1 MRRIGVI
8 ADNHSRTSDGADLPQ
23 PVLEAFSGVDLIVHC
38 GDAGSWGTLD
48 RLASVAPVIG
58 VRGGHN
64 GEGEDARISGET
76 RVIDIDGLRA
86 GIVHDLVR
94 QGVLKESNPKLVPA
108 TDDLSGALH
117 GLFGE
122 QIDLL
127 LFAGTHT
134 PRIGTVGGTFFV
146 NPGSPT
152 LPSDRPKGSLGAVA
166 IVEVDAGIASARVI
180 ELWR

>member
-1 MRRIGVI
+1 M
-8 ADNHSRTSDGADLPQ
+8 
-23 PVLEAFSGVDLIVHC
+23 
-38 GDAGSWGTLD
+38 
-48 RLASVAPVIG
+48 
-58 VRGGHN
+58 
-64 GEGEDARISGET
+64 
-76 RVIDIDGLRA
+76 
-86 GIVHDLVR
+86 
-94 QGVLKESNPKLVPA
+94 
-108 TDDLSGALH
+108 
-117 GLFGE
+117 
-122 QIDLL
+122 